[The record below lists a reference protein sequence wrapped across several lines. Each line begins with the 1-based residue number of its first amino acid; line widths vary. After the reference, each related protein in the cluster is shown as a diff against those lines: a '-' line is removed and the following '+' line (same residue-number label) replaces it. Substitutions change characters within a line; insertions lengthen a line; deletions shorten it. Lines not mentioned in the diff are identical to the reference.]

1 MKLLLVEDDDKLRNV
16 TARGLTEAGHV
27 IDTASDG
34 PRGESYARAGD
45 YDAIVLDVMLPGK
58 DGLAIVRSLRAGGI
72 RTPILLLTAR
82 DAVEDTIAGLDAGA
96 DDYVRKPFV
105 FGELEARLRTIARRD
120 TTNRGSVVALGDLRF
135 DYGTRTAERA
145 GRDLHLTA
153 REGAYLEIFVRNA
166 GTIVT
171 RRALED
177 ALWVLDSDA
186 SSNVIDVY
194 VRRLRAKMEERGEPR
209 LLHTVRGVGYRL
221 AIHVGATSE

>member
-1 MKLLLVEDDDKLRNV
+1 MKLLLVEDDDKLRKV

-27 IDTASDG
+27 IDLAADG
-34 PRGESYARAGD
+34 PSGEAFAMATS

-58 DGLAIVRSLRAGGI
+58 DGIAIVRALRAAGV
-72 RTPILLLTAR
+72 RTPVLLLTAR

-120 TTNRGSVVALGDLRF
+120 VTNRGAVVDVGELRF
-135 DYGTRTAERA
+135 DYGTRTAARN
-145 GRDLHLTA
+145 GRDLRLTA
-153 REGAYLEIFVRNA
+153 REGAYLEVFVRNA
-166 GTIVT
+166 GRIVT

-177 ALWVLDSDA
+177 ALWTTDTETG
-186 SSNVIDVY
+186 SNVIDVY
-194 VRRLRAKMEERGEPR
+194 VRRLRTKLEEAGEER

-221 AIHVGATSE
+221 AATER